1 MLFYVLHHKYTSDV
15 YLLVTVY
22 SICNT
27 LRLVWKNA
35 FVVLICILSFY

>member
-15 YLLVTVY
+15 YLPVTVS

-35 FVVLICILSFY
+35 YVVFICIFS